1 MELFTKINLA
11 PSRNP
16 IDYNSSIFLI
26 GSCFATSMGEKFD
39 YFKFQNLL
47 NPFGVLFHP
56 LAIENLIIR
65 SLNDR
70 FYSQEELVCHNEQ
83 WHCLD
88 AHSQLSSSTPDE
100 LLIALNSNLSLT
112 KAFLTKSSHVIITLG
127 TAWVYQY
134 KKTVNFVANCHKI
147 PSKEF
152 TKSLLTVESINKSLK
167 KLIEQI
173 QLVNKNAQ
181 IIFTVS
187 PVRHLKDG
195 FTQNTLSKSVLIQ
208 AVHNIVESN
217 NQVDY
222 FPSFE
227 IMMDELR
234 DYRFYKSD
242 MIHPNEVAINYIW
255 EKFSD
260 CCIRTSAK
268 VMMNRIDKVQ
278 KSMQHLPFN
287 PKSAAHLSFLE
298 QLEKEQNAIKQEYKH
313 ISF

>member
-1 MELFTKINLA
+1 MELSTKINI
-11 PSRNP
+11 PKSKNP
-16 IDYNSSIFLI
+16 IDYNSSVLLI
-26 GSCFATSMGEKFD
+26 GSCFSTAMGEKFD
-39 YFKFQNLL
+39 YFKFQNLT
-47 NPFGVLFHP
+47 NPFGILFNP
-56 LAIENLIIR
+56 PAIENLIIR
-65 SLNDR
+65 SLNNK
-70 FYSQEELVCHNEQ
+70 FYSKDELVFNNEQ

-100 LLIALNSNLSLT
+100 LLTALNSNLLHT
-112 KAFLTKSSHVIITLG
+112 KAFITKCSYVIITLG

-134 KKTVNFVANCHKI
+134 EKTGKIVANCHKI
-147 PSKEF
+147 ASEEF
-152 TKSLLTVESINKSLK
+152 TKLLLTVETVSNSLK
-167 KLIEQI
+167 HLIDQI
-173 QLVNKNAQ
+173 RLINLDVQ

-208 AVHNIVESN
+208 AVHNIVELYHR
-217 NQVDY
+217 VDY

-234 DYRFYKSD
+234 DYRYYKAD
-242 MIHPNEVAINYIW
+242 MIHPNEVAIYYIW

-260 CCIRTSAK
+260 CWIHTSAK
-268 VMMNRIDKVQ
+268 SMMKRIDKVQ

-287 PKSAAHLSFLE
+287 PKSAAYLSFLE
-298 QLEKEQNAIKQEYKH
+298 QLEKEQNAIKQVYKH